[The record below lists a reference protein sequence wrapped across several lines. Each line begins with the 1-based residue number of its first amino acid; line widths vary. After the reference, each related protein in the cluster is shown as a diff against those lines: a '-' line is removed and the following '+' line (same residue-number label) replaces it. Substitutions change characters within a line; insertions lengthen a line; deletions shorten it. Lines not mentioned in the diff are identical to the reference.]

1 MSARDQNGSTSV
13 LRCTVNADPVA
24 TLRAAYRLNAPEQAF
39 RDPMTTTQSPQ
50 QQSLDPFLSDPAEPR
65 ATFIDLLTWVGAG
78 KARIAATTTFCAMVA
93 AAYMLMQPDVYTART
108 TLLPPQQQQSNSA
121 SAALSAL
128 GSLGA
133 TPGLPAIK
141 TPEDLYVG
149 VLKSNAVTRPLIDKF
164 ELKSRYKVATYEGM
178 RAVLSKYV
186 TVSADKKSGLISVE
200 VDDTDPEFAAKLANE
215 HVAQLIKVMS
225 HLAVSEAQQRRM
237 FFAKQLQDTNTALLA
252 AEQALLTVQR
262 QSGVVALDKQAEAMI
277 TNAAKLRALI
287 VEREVQLRVLRTGAT
302 DQNPESVC
310 LVSEIQAMRGELAR
324 IESAR
329 KQNTDGPMD
338 ISVGALPEAASSYA
352 RAVREVKY
360 QEVMLQSMLRQLEM
374 AKLDEAKEG
383 YAIQQVD
390 TAVAPD
396 RKSKPARAVIV
407 LLTAISAALLATF
420 HVVVAGYI
428 KKVRASASEGDQRA
442 WQTMVSAWRLRWRA

>member
-1 MSARDQNGSTSV
+1 MSARDQNGRTSV
-13 LRCTVNADPVA
+13 LRCAVNADSVA
-24 TLRAAYRLNAPEQAF
+24 TSRAAYRLNAPEQVF
-39 RDPMTTTQSPQ
+39 RDPMTKTQPQQ
-50 QQSLDPFLSDPAEPR
+50 QQSLDPFLSDLAEPR
-65 ATFIDLLTWVGAG
+65 ATLIDLLTWVGAG
-78 KARIAATTTFCAMVA
+78 KVRIAATTTFCSMVA
-93 AAYMLMQPDVYTART
+93 AAYMFMQPDVYTART
-108 TLLPPQQQQSNSA
+108 TLLPPQQQPNNA

-178 RAVLSKYV
+178 RAALSKYV

-200 VDDTDPEFAAKLANE
+200 VDDADPEFAAKLANE

-237 FFAKQLQDTNTALLA
+237 FFTKQLQDTNTALLA
-252 AEQALLTVQR
+252 AEQALLNVQR

-287 VEREVQLRVLRTGAT
+287 AEREVQLRVLRTGAT
-302 DQNPESVC
+302 DQNPESVR

-329 KQNTDGPMD
+329 KQSTDGPMD

-407 LLTAISAALLATF
+407 LLAATSSALLATF
-420 HVVVAGYI
+420 YVILAGYV
-428 KKVRASASEGDQRA
+428 KKVRALASEDDQRA

>member
-1 MSARDQNGSTSV
+1 
-13 LRCTVNADPVA
+13 
-24 TLRAAYRLNAPEQAF
+24 
-39 RDPMTTTQSPQ
+39 MTTTQSQQ
-50 QQSLDPFLSDPAEPR
+50 QQSLDPFLADPAEPR
-65 ATFIDLLTWVGAG
+65 ASFIDLLTWVGAG
-78 KARIAATTTFCAMVA
+78 KARIATTTFFCSMVA
-93 AAYMLMQPDVYTART
+93 AAYMFMQPDVYTAYT
-108 TLLPPQQQQSNSA
+108 TLLPPQQQSNNA

-164 ELKSRYKVATYEGM
+164 ELKSRYKVSTYEGM

-186 TVSADKKSGLISVE
+186 TISADKKSGLILVE

-237 FFAKQLQDTNTALLA
+237 FFTKQLQDTNAALLA

-277 TNAAKLRALI
+277 MNAAKLRALI
-287 VEREVQLRVLRTGAT
+287 VQREVELRVLRTGAT
-302 DQNPESVC
+302 DRNPEAVR

-329 KQNTDGPMD
+329 KQNADGPMD
-338 ISVGALPEAASSYA
+338 ISVSSLPEAASSYT

-390 TAVAPD
+390 AAVAPD
-396 RKSKPARAVIV
+396 RKSKPARAAIV
-407 LLTAISAALLATF
+407 LLTAISAAFLSTF
-420 HVVVAGYI
+420 YVILAGYLE
-428 KKVRASASEGDQRA
+428 KARTFASEDHQRA
-442 WQTMVSAWRLRWRA
+442 WQTMVSAWRLRGRA